1 MAELVNRVSFHPLE
15 GIQEG
20 VDYQN
25 QEVAHTHLMPQRLL
39 PQPQRW
45 TVEILLLLRHEEM
58 GKEDVWV
65 SYRVVEDGASYLPL
79 LVHQVHPSVQL
90 QTNIHDILESM

>member
-1 MAELVNRVSFHPLE
+1 MTGWLITYVQSKGEPAVPVKQP
-15 GIQEG
+15 
-20 VDYQN
+20 
-25 QEVAHTHLMPQRLL
+25 RLL

-45 TVEILLLLRHEEM
+45 TVEILLLLRREEM

-90 QTNIHDILESM
+90 QTKIDDIVESM